1 MGALDWIKRPHGLEC
16 VDSRLPRPVVLNQQ
30 HQVITVRDCSPE
42 ESRHTE
48 IWPVEPKAAG
58 GPMKA
63 KGPVLRRP
71 AALA

>member
-30 HQVITVRDCSPE
+30 HQVITVRDGTPE
-42 ESRHTE
+42 QCRYSTVSA
-48 IWPVEPKAAG
+48 IEPKAACG
-58 GPMKA
+58 AVKA
-63 KGPVLRRP
+63 KGLILRTP